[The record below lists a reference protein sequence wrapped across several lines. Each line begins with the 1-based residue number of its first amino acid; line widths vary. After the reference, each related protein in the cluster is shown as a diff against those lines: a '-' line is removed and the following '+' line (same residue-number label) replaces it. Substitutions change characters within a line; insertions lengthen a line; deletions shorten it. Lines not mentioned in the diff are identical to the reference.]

1 MPGVHGPQNLGFTP
15 GVRNDAGPER
25 SAVSL
30 GISERHG
37 ADGIS
42 SRGGDGRDP
51 TVHGADDDVQV
62 EVGETLVDTVDTG
75 RLSNDL
81 DAFRV
86 VFLSELVVERA
97 FEQLLTG
104 VDCVLFISEAFNSGG
119 CLDLRTGWESDI
131 CVFPVE
137 LDQLRQ
143 GAHRCLHVP
152 GEEPIPRR
160 LEVVI
165 WRFGSVV
172 LL

>member
-1 MPGVHGPQNLGFTP
+1 MPGVHRPQNLGFAA

-62 EVGETLVDTVDTG
+62 EVGETLVNTVDTG

-86 VFLSELVVERA
+86 FFLSELVVERA
-97 FEQLLTG
+97 FEQLLTR
-104 VDCVLFISEAFNSGG
+104 VDCGVYQRGIQFRR
-119 CLDLRTGWESDI
+119 CLDLRTGWESNI

-143 GAHRCLHVP
+143 GAHRRVHVP
-152 GEEPIPRR
+152 GEETIPRR
-160 LEVVI
+160 LKVVI